1 MSNEDSQASA
11 TAVPDSMTA
20 NVISITEQQHEGDT
34 VSAVSASGD
43 TQHGT
48 SSGLTA
54 AQLITATGAHNL
66 TLPQYAQVVSI
77 MWYSS
82 SLNLG
87 FQQCWILKL

>member
-34 VSAVSASGD
+34 VSAVSATGD

-48 SSGLTA
+48 SGGLTA
-54 AQLITATGAHNL
+54 AQLITSTGAHNL
-66 TLPQYAQVVSI
+66 TLPQYAQVVST
-77 MWYSS
+77 MWYSCHS
-82 SLNLG
+82 
-87 FQQCWILKL
+87 ILAFNNAGY

>member
-11 TAVPDSMTA
+11 TAVLDSMTA
-20 NVISITEQQHEGDT
+20 NVISITEQQHEGD
-34 VSAVSASGD
+34 AVSATGES
-43 TQHGT
+43 QHGT

-66 TLPQYAQVVSI
+66 TLPQYAQVVGI

-87 FQQCWILKL
+87 FQQCWILKM